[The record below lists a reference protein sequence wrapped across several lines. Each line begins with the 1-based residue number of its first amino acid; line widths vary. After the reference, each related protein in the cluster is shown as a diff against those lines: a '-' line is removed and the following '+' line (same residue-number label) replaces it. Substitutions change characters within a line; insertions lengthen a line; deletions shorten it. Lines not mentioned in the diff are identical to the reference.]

1 MNFVSKLIYQISDSQ
16 SDHHVALL
24 SYFLLSIFFFF
35 FEYFQPR
42 PRSTRF
48 PREER
53 ETLLAREP
61 VCFGKIQGDSGKFG
75 FGTTMRTEEKEGR
88 KERNGRSNCQGTSRV
103 PNLRFVRAY
112 ARGTPQLPKSESAQP
127 LRAPLSPSLNV
138 PRRPESARRIVPA
151 TSPFQRS
158 LQTSLLVDSPR
169 SGIYAFQCK
178 RGGEGEDVEEDVRGF

>member
-1 MNFVSKLIYQISDSQ
+1 MSPNPNTFILSTIYS
-16 SDHHVALL
+16 
-24 SYFLLSIFFFF
+24 FFFF
-35 FEYFQPR
+35 RILPTPSTIHEISSRRKGNIVGEGAGVFWENPR
-42 PRSTRF
+42 RF
-48 PREER
+48 WKVWFRNDNENGREGR
-53 ETLLAREP
+53 
-61 VCFGKIQGDSGKFG
+61 
-75 FGTTMRTEEKEGR
+75 KEGR

-169 SGIYAFQCK
+169 SGIYAFQRG

>member
-1 MNFVSKLIYQISDSQ
+1 MFWEN
-16 SDHHVALL
+16 
-24 SYFLLSIFFFF
+24 
-35 FEYFQPR
+35 PR
-42 PRSTRF
+42 RF
-48 PREER
+48 WKVWFRNDNENGREGR
-53 ETLLAREP
+53 
-61 VCFGKIQGDSGKFG
+61 
-75 FGTTMRTEEKEGR
+75 KEGR

-178 RGGEGEDVEEDVRGF
+178 RGGGGEDVEEDVRGF